1 MTRSHSLIFALLFAI
16 TLGATACKPKTP
28 PAPPAPAPAQASAA
42 AAPTPVA
49 AAAGAVDLDKI
60 AVSTVA
66 LPPFPYIDY
75 PAGVPPGL
83 QFGNESAFD
92 QLSVIVG
99 DKLHTVEGRY
109 KLTEF
114 PNKDAKISRFQALR
128 DYNDAAIALG
138 GVKVNRVVPDDAAL
152 AQPNDDAMSALR
164 TKLRFEAK
172 HSYDSYLIPTPTGRV
187 WLVVM
192 VADDSTRI
200 LAIQEK
206 QTASSVQLVNADAI
220 KSALDTKGRIALYIN
235 FDTDKAI
242 LRPDGRPG
250 VDEIAKLLKQDTGL
264 RLSIEGHTDN
274 QGVGARNQALSAERA
289 QAVLQALA
297 DQGIEQSRLSATGH
311 GADKPI
317 ANNADEAGR
326 AKNRRVELVK
336 VSKG

>member
-1 MTRSHSLIFALLFAI
+1 MTRSHSLIFTLLLAI
-16 TLGATACKPKTP
+16 TLVATACKPKTP
-28 PAPPAPAPAQASAA
+28 AALPAPAPGQASTTVALA
-42 AAPTPVA
+42 SAP
-49 AAAGAVDLDKI
+49 AGAVDLHKI

-83 QFGNESAFD
+83 RFGKESAFD
-92 QLSVIVG
+92 QVTVIVG

-109 KLTEF
+109 QLTAF

-128 DYNDAAIALG
+128 DYNNAAIALG
-138 GVKVNRVVPDDAAL
+138 GVKVNRVAPDDAAL
-152 AQPNDDAMSALR
+152 AQPNGDATSALR
-164 TKLRFEAK
+164 TKLRYEAK

-206 QTASSVQLVNADAI
+206 QTASSVQLVSADAI
-220 KSALDTKGRIALYIN
+220 KSELDTKGRIALYIN

-242 LRPDGRPG
+242 LRPDGRPA
-250 VDEIAKLLKQDTGL
+250 VNEIAKLLKQDAGL

-289 QAVLQALA
+289 QAVLQALT
-297 DQGIEQSRLSATGH
+297 DQGIEKARLSAAGH

-317 ANNADEAGR
+317 TSNDDEAGR

-336 VSKG
+336 VSKS